1 MPAAAEPIPPL
12 EEALAQLTVAMQGML
27 GSQQQFM
34 RAAAVA
40 DPNIGLS
47 LATPLLPSEVLEAQ
61 QIDNTVD
68 DKHRNGLP
76 AAHRDLRPAMPH
88 DYVFRPWRQ

>member
-1 MPAAAEPIPPL
+1 MPAAAPAPAEPIPSL
-12 EEALAQLTVAMQGML
+12 QDAMALLTVSMQGMV
-27 GSQQQFM
+27 GSQTQFLP
-34 RAAAVA
+34 AASGA
-40 DPNIGLS
+40 DPNIALS

-76 AAHRDLRPAMPH
+76 AAHRDLRPAMLE
-88 DYVFRPWRQ
+88 